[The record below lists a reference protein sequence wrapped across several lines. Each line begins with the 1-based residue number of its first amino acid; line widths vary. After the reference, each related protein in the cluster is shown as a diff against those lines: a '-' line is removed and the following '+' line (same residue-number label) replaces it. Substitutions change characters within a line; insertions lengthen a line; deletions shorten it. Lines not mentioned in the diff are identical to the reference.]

1 MHCEARNKMDI
12 TPEKQVRYKEVNRS
26 YTKQDL
32 GLQGV
37 NRPLQK
43 AGKQDPSPALSR
55 WQMLTGCL
63 GTKDNATTTIAGL
76 DCSVPG
82 TPEQLSA
89 GIWGLGW

>member
-1 MHCEARNKMDI
+1 MHFEAQNKMDI

-26 YTKQDL
+26 YNKHDL

-43 AGKQDPSPALSR
+43 AGKQDSSPALSR

-63 GTKDNATTTIAGL
+63 GTKR
-76 DCSVPG
+76 
-82 TPEQLSA
+82 
-89 GIWGLGW
+89 